1 MGRYVALSGWA
12 EQKTSRESCCGKTAI
27 HHACQPE
34 FRRAKNGSFALRR
47 LGQNREANRVRRSL
61 PVMPTTRKLRNT
73 SAFRGTDSHNL
84 LDHCRDNYIAGY
96 DARLESPVN
105 SWN

>member
-34 FRRAKNGSFALRR
+34 FRRAKNCRFALTHLAKKRP
-47 LGQNREANRVRRSL
+47 GEARPMLASRCAPERSAYAICY
-61 PVMPTTRKLRNT
+61 R
-73 SAFRGTDSHNL
+73 FSHSDDRWSRTN
-84 LDHCRDNYIAGY
+84 D
-96 DARLESPVN
+96 
-105 SWN
+105 WQFW